1 MKYIVLLVVGLRAR
15 LVSSSCAAEESAF
28 QTCYTAATD
37 LTYDGN
43 PFTYWEDDD
52 ESLSLRD
59 CAGASATFDDRCANG
74 PAECPAEYEAWVECG
89 YADLAETEGLECE
102 GFTYDCSTPQP
113 TPAPSLRPT
122 SAPSR
127 R

>member
-52 ESLSLRD
+52 ESLSLPD

-74 PAECPAEYEAWVECG
+74 PAECPAEYEAWVRSLQPASDCL
-89 YADLAETEGLECE
+89 LAGGLTMATEVAYE
-102 GFTYDCSTPQP
+102 
-113 TPAPSLRPT
+113 
-122 SAPSR
+122 
-127 R
+127 